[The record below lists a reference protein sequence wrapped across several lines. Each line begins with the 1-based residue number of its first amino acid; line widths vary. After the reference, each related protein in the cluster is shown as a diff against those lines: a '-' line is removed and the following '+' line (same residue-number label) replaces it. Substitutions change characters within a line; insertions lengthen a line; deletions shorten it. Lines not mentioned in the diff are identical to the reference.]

1 VKIAMIG
8 LGYWGQKVLR
18 NLVAAVGVDRVVAV
32 DNSLDRLSDTAKHYP
47 GIGLSMDL
55 DDALANPEV
64 GGVIIA
70 TPVETHAAMATKA
83 LRAGRHVLVEKPMAS
98 SVREA
103 LELAELAEARGL
115 ALMVG
120 HTFLFSPRIDLLA
133 HYFESGH
140 LGKVHYLTSSR
151 LNLGLVRSDANVIWD
166 LAPHDFSII
175 FHLLGE
181 APISVQ
187 TSARSVLGERPEV
200 AFINLQFP
208 SGIVASVTVS
218 WLAPR
223 KVRDLTIVGEQR
235 MVVYDDTQNDEPI
248 KVYDKGVVVP
258 ESAEFGEHQLTYRYG
273 DTLVPHVSA
282 AEPLAR
288 QLVHFLEACETGR
301 PTRSDGW
308 FGLRVVEALEAADLS
323 WQLDGAPVNVSDFSR
338 VAL

>member
-1 VKIAMIG
+1 
-8 LGYWGQKVLR
+8 
-18 NLVAAVGVDRVVAV
+18 
-32 DNSLDRLSDTAKHYP
+32 
-47 GIGLSMDL
+47 
-55 DDALANPEV
+55 
-64 GGVIIA
+64 
-70 TPVETHAAMATKA
+70 
-83 LRAGRHVLVEKPMAS
+83 VLVEKPMAG

-103 LELAELAEARGL
+103 LEMAELAEARGL

-120 HTFLFSPRIDLLA
+120 HTFMFSPRIDLLG

-151 LNLGLVRSDANVIWD
+151 LNLGLVRNDANVIWD
-166 LAPHDFSII
+166 LAPHDFSIM

-187 TSARSVLGERPEV
+187 TSARSVLGERPDV

-282 AEPLAR
+282 AEPLGR
-288 QLVHFLEACETGR
+288 QLLHFLEACETGR

-323 WQLDGAPVNVSDFSR
+323 WQLDGAPVNVSDYSR
-338 VAL
+338 IAL

>member
-1 VKIAMIG
+1 
-8 LGYWGQKVLR
+8 
-18 NLVAAVGVDRVVAV
+18 
-32 DNSLDRLSDTAKHYP
+32 
-47 GIGLSMDL
+47 MDL
-55 DDALANPEV
+55 DDALANAEV
-64 GGVIIA
+64 GAVIIA
-70 TPVETHAAMATKA
+70 TPVETHAVLACKA
-83 LRAGRHVLVEKPMAS
+83 LRAGRHVLVEKPMAG

-103 LELAELAEARGL
+103 LEMAELAEARGL

-120 HTFLFSPRIDLLA
+120 HTFMFSPRIDLLG

-151 LNLGLVRSDANVIWD
+151 LNLGLVRNDANVIWD
-166 LAPHDFSII
+166 LAPHDFSIM

-187 TSARSVLGERPEV
+187 TSARSVLGERPDV

-282 AEPLAR
+282 AEPLGR
-288 QLVHFLEACETGR
+288 QLLHFLEACETGR

-323 WQLDGAPVNVSDFSR
+323 WQLDGAPVNVSDYSR
-338 VAL
+338 IAL

>member
-18 NLVAAVGVDRVVAV
+18 NLVTAVGVDRVVAV
-32 DNSLDRLSDTAKHYP
+32 DNSLDRLSDTAKTYP

-55 DDALANPEV
+55 DDALANAEV
-64 GGVIIA
+64 GAVIIA
-70 TPVETHAAMATKA
+70 TPVETHAPLASKA
-83 LRAGRHVLVEKPMAS
+83 LRAGRHVLVEKPMAGS
-98 SVREA
+98 TREA
-103 LELAELAEARGL
+103 LEMAELAEARGL

-120 HTFLFSPRIDLLA
+120 HTFMFSPRIDLLG

-151 LNLGLVRSDANVIWD
+151 LNLGLVRNDANVIWD
-166 LAPHDFSII
+166 LAPHDFSIM

-187 TSARSVLGERPEV
+187 TSARSVLGDRPDV

-282 AEPLAR
+282 AEPLGR
-288 QLVHFLEACETGR
+288 QLLHFLEACETGR
-301 PTRSDGW
+301 PSRSDGW

-323 WQLDGAPVNVSDFSR
+323 WQLDGAPVNVSDYSR
-338 VAL
+338 IAL